1 MDKTSKELNEEELGK
16 VAGGS
21 GWDGEGYFINH
32 DQCVGCGA
40 CSDVCPTGCIAL
52 TNGYAVINQDSCIQC
67 GCCENECPT
76 GAINRR

>member
-1 MDKTSKELNEEELGK
+1 MGK

-21 GWDGEGYFINH
+21 GWDGEGYVINH

-40 CSDVCPTGCIAL
+40 CTDVCPTGCIAL
-52 TNGYAVINQDSCIQC
+52 TNGYAVINQEYCIQC
-67 GCCENECPT
+67 GSCECECPV